1 MGGLKTL
8 AVRMDR
14 QCDNARTLA
23 EHLQRDGRIGRV
35 YYPGLPS
42 ASDADVARRMLREPH
57 SGALVTIELKE
68 NSRAAA
74 FNFMNALK
82 LCVRST
88 SLGDVFTSV
97 FYPAIVSH
105 WDLTPARRRRLGIL
119 VGFIRSA

>member
-42 ASDADVARRMLREPH
+42 ASDADVARRMLRESH
-57 SGALVTIELKE
+57 SGALVTIELKQ

-74 FNFMNALK
+74 FSFMNALK

-88 SLGDVFTSV
+88 SLGDVFTTLLPPSIAS
-97 FYPAIVSH
+97 PR
-105 WDLTPARRRRLGIL
+105 DLTPTP
-119 VGFIRSA
+119 SP